1 MKQLSL
7 GLFLFCALFAS
18 AQVNES
24 LSQIDQLINDSQY
37 EDAHSKLDRDL
48 AATRDD
54 NSILLLQNK
63 KAELFILQGNLD
75 EAERLVKQLKE
86 RSITS
91 SFLKAITL
99 ANSGF
104 LYLNKGRSDVA
115 LEQLQEALT
124 LFQQSGNG
132 ETKEAAQCLSYLG
145 SAYIATGKYNQ
156 AKDNELRAL
165 QIRQKLFGEMS
176 EAVAA
181 SYNDLGL
188 TYATTD
194 NDKAL
199 EYYDKALPVYEQM
212 HGKNHPKIAIAN
224 TNMGVAYR
232 GLELYGDAIV
242 NFEAAIAIWKKI
254 YPNGHPN
261 EAFVLSALGE
271 TYVKMG
277 ESVTAETYFRK
288 ALALYKKSYGNKHP
302 GISATLNQLGILKL
316 KEEKYDSA
324 LIHFQ
329 NALISNTTRFTS
341 DRIETNPKAD
351 QFYNGNVLLYSMR
364 LKAQALES
372 RYHGET
378 LKLSDLKVALST
390 LHSCDTLIDILRQQ
404 SQNENDKL
412 ALSSLASDV
421 YEDGVRIAASVST
434 MTIDYNTY
442 RLEAFYFIE
451 KSKSAVLQEAIA
463 EADAKSF
470 SGIPS
475 NLLEEEKNIK
485 SAIALLVRQ
494 LAEKPSEEQ
503 EQKLR
508 TALFTENAAY
518 VSFTKKLEQDYPEYF
533 NLKFNQLAPSVAGLQ
548 KILDNRTAV
557 ISYFIAE
564 QSKRIYMF
572 IITKKRFQ
580 LKDFTLPEDFE
591 RNIKGFTNSILYN
604 DIVLQTTTGKALYKL
619 LIPRLPSAIHDLV
632 IIPSGR
638 LGTLPF
644 EALTKKTAASYSD
657 LSFLIE
663 KFAISYEFSSGLLI
677 QKAKAIPSN
686 NTAATS
692 IFLCAPVN
700 FPDNVALN
708 ELPGTVSEVNTIS
721 NLFAGS
727 KKSVALFK
735 DANESLVKSNA
746 LSSYTYLHFAT
757 HGIVDEEDPEL
768 SKIFLNSGNQE
779 DGNLFS
785 GEIYNLDLNAEM
797 VVLSA
802 CQTGLGKFS
811 KGEGVIGLSRALIY
825 AGAKNIIV
833 SFWSVADQSTAELM
847 VDFYKSLLQKKDQ
860 NYREALQQA
869 KVNMIKQGTYSAP
882 YYWAP
887 FVMIGF

>member
-1 MKQLSL
+1 MRQFCVSV
-7 GLFLFCALFAS
+7 LFFCALSAS

-24 LSQIDQLINDSQY
+24 LNQIDQFINASQY
-37 EDAHSKLDRDL
+37 EEARTKLDREL

-63 KAELFILQGNLD
+63 KAELLILQGNLT
-75 EAERLVKQLKE
+75 EAEHLVNLLKE
-86 RSITS
+86 KQITN

-104 LYLNKGRSDVA
+104 LYLNKGRSDIA
-115 LEQLQEALT
+115 LDQLQEALI

-212 HGKNHPKIAIAN
+212 HGKDHPKIAIAN

-232 GLELYGDAIV
+232 SLELYGDAIV
-242 NFEAAIAIWKKI
+242 NFEAAIGIWKKI

-271 TYVKMG
+271 TYVKMN
-277 ESVTAETYFRK
+277 ESVTAETYFKR
-288 ALALYKKSYGNKHP
+288 ALTLYKKSYGNKHP
-302 GISATLNQLGILKL
+302 DISATLNQLGILKL
-316 KEEKYDSA
+316 KEDQYDSA
-324 LIHFQ
+324 LAEFQ
-329 NALISNTTRFTS
+329 NALISNTTHFTS
-341 DRIETNPKAD
+341 DRIEANPKAD

-378 LKLSDLKVALST
+378 LKLTDLKLALST
-390 LHSCDTLIDILRQQ
+390 LHSCDTLIDVLRQQ

-421 YEDGVRIAASVST
+421 YEDGVRIAASIST

-442 RLEAFYFIE
+442 RLEAFYFME

-470 SGIPS
+470 SGIPP

-485 SAIALLVRQ
+485 SSIALLVRQ

-508 TALFTENAAY
+508 TALFNENATY
-518 VSFTKKLEQDYPEYF
+518 LSFTKKLEQNYPEYF
-533 NLKFNQLAPSVAGLQ
+533 NLKFNQQAPSVAELQ
-548 KILDNRTAV
+548 KILDNKTAV
-557 ISYFIAE
+557 VSYFIAE
-564 QSKRIYMF
+564 QSKRIYLF

-604 DIVLQTTTGKALYKL
+604 DVALQTTTGRALHKL
-619 LIPRLPSAIHDLV
+619 LIPQLPPKIHDLV

-644 EALTKKTAASYSD
+644 EALTKKTSASYSD
-657 LSFLIE
+657 MTFLIE

-677 QKAKAIPSN
+677 QKAKTKSN
-686 NTAATS
+686 SSAANS

-700 FPDNVALN
+700 FPDNDALT

-721 NLFAGS
+721 NLFAGNT
-727 KKSVALFK
+727 KSVVLYK
-735 DANESLVKSNA
+735 DANESTVKSNA

-768 SKIFLNSGNQE
+768 SKIFLNSSKQE

-833 SFWSVADQSTAELM
+833 SFWSVADESTAELM
-847 VDFYKSLLQKKDQ
+847 VDFYKNLLHKKDQ
-860 NYREALQQA
+860 NFREALQQA
-869 KVNMIKQGTYSAP
+869 KVNMIQRKTYSAP